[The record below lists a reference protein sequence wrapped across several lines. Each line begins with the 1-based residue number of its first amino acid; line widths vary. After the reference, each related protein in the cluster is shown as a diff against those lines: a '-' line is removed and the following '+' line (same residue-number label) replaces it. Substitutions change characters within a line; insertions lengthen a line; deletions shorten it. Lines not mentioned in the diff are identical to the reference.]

1 MTLPRLSAVC
11 VRALSRGLCCAA
23 VVGLL
28 VSSAAVLPATALAQ
42 RDAGAKARGDL
53 TFYARSGGSHMNA
66 AHAHAS
72 HYHGYLGRT
81 ETISPRI
88 VRMSGSAINHHI
100 DHTQQHLEGLREHFE
115 AADDKQSLAEVDAI
129 EKHLAEAKHHHATAE
144 SKARTTPEDIASIQE
159 SVNELRVSLDKAIT
173 AYGALLAKHD
183 LADEPVVKP
192 GEAKAKE

>member
-11 VRALSRGLCCAA
+11 AHALSRGLCC
-23 VVGLL
+23 VSLVGLL

-100 DHTQQHLEGLREHFE
+100 DHTQQHLEGLRGHFE
-115 AADDKQSLAEVDAI
+115 AADDKQSLAEVEPI

-159 SVNELRVSLDKAIT
+159 SVNELRVSLDKAIA

-192 GEAKAKE
+192 GDAKAKE

>member
-1 MTLPRLSAVC
+1 MNMPCLAAVC
-11 VRALSRGLCCAA
+11 ARALARGLCCVA
-23 VVGLL
+23 VGGLL
-28 VSSAAVLPATALAQ
+28 MSSAVVLPATALAQ
-42 RDAGAKARGDL
+42 RDAGAKARGDF

-115 AADDKQSLAEVDAI
+115 ATGDKQSLAEIASI
-129 EKHLAEAKHHHATAE
+129 EKHIADAKHHHATAE
-144 SKARTTPEDIASIQE
+144 SKARTTPDDIASIQE
-159 SVNELRVSLDKAIT
+159 SVDELRVSLDKAIS

-183 LADEPVVKP
+183 LADEPVVTP

>member
-1 MTLPRLSAVC
+1 MNMPCLFAVC
-11 VRALSRGLCCAA
+11 PRVLSRGLCC
-23 VVGLL
+23 VVLGGLL
-28 VSSAAVLPATALAQ
+28 VSSAGVLPATALAQ
-42 RDAGAKARGDL
+42 RDAGAKARGDF

-81 ETISPRI
+81 ETVSPRI

-100 DHTQQHLEGLREHFE
+100 DQSQQHLESLREHFV
-115 AADDKQSLAEVDAI
+115 ATDDTKSLAEVERI
-129 EKHLAEAKHHHATAE
+129 EKHLADAKHHHATAE

-159 SVNELRVSLDKAIT
+159 SVAELRVSLDKAIA
-173 AYGALLAKHD
+173 AYGTLLAKHE

-192 GEAKAKE
+192 GDAKAKE